1 MEDIGKALIM
11 SAQILM
17 FVFAAT
23 ISIYLYS
30 VLTNSI
36 NEIMLASD
44 YSNRGD
50 AIFGSSETS
59 NSRDVTKA
67 EIILA
72 ILDLKDK
79 YTKLYDNTYEVRV
92 NGTTYTY
99 DPSFDPS
106 DPDKDAIKINGVPIE
121 FDSFELHNKLENE
134 IDDVLYKLSYDAS
147 SKILIYK
154 EK

>member
-1 MEDIGKALIM
+1 MEDVGKALIM
-11 SAQILM
+11 AAQILM

-59 NSRDVTKA
+59 DTRDVTKA

-79 YTKLYDNTYEVRV
+79 YTKLGDLDYKVIV
-92 NGTTYTY
+92 GTDVYTY
-99 DPSFDPS
+99 DPNYDPS
-106 DPDKDAIKINGVPIE
+106 NPDKDAIKLNGVPIE
-121 FDSFELHNKLENE
+121 FDSFDLHDKLEHE
-134 IDDVLYKLSYDAS
+134 IDDVPYKLSYDAS
-147 SKILIYK
+147 SKVLTYK
-154 EK
+154 KK